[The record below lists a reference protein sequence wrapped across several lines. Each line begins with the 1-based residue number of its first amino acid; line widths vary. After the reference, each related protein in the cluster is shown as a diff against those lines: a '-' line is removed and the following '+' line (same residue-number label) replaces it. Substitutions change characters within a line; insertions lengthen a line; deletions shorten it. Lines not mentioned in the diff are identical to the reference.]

1 MLRQI
6 EDAVVIYRM
15 SRAPERRVFYVDVG
29 SLPKQ
34 KAEQYMRELMNR
46 YRNRLIYDQKTGE
59 IKDDRSHLSM
69 LEDYW
74 IPRKEGNRSTEIT
87 TLDGGQNLGQME
99 DVEYLQRKLYRALN
113 VPISRLETSTG
124 FNMGRTSEIT
134 RDEVKFYKFI
144 ERMRHKFANLFLEL
158 LKKQCILKGILTQ
171 NDWEKISQDIIFN
184 FNRDSYF
191 NDLKENEILREKVEM
206 LNVMANFTGTFYSTN
221 YIRKNILKM
230 TDQEIAQID
239 QEIEVERRKQLEQQ
253 MQAQAAMP
261 PEEQQ

>member
-1 MLRQI
+1 
-6 EDAVVIYRM
+6 
-15 SRAPERRVFYVDVG
+15 
-29 SLPKQ
+29 
-34 KAEQYMRELMNR
+34 MNR

-74 IPRKEGNRSTEIT
+74 IPRKDGNRSTEIT

-144 ERMRHKFANLFLEL
+144 ERMRHKFASLFLEL

-206 LNVMANFTGTFYSTN
+206 LNILANFTGTFYSTN

-230 TDQEIAQID
+230 TDQEMAQID
-239 QEIEVERRKQLEQQ
+239 QEIEIERRKQLEQQ